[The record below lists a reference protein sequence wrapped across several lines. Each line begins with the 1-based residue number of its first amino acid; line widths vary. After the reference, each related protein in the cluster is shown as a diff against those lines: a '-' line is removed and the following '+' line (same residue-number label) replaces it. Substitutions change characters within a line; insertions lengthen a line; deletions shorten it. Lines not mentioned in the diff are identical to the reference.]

1 MLRFVSLGA
10 CRFFFFFFYLLCLV
24 AVQIPEDGKEK
35 RFGSVVLVLRV
46 FLFLDG

>member
-10 CRFFFFFFYLLCLV
+10 CRFFFFFYLLCLV

-35 RFGSVVLVLRV
+35 RFGYVVLVLRG